1 MTPDAAFFAG
11 LARSPLGA
19 EVFSPAPSIA
29 PLARIDGAALPAPVW
44 CYGRVG
50 SVLDV
55 AHAAPTDAPWT
66 SLLAAE
72 QSAGRGQLR
81 RRWRSPRG
89 NVYAAVRLP
98 LSDGAALWRGS
109 AASPL
114 MGALLVTALR
124 AAGFDVCLKWPNDL
138 VAQPQAGG
146 EVRKV
151 GGILLEERG
160 GTLWAGVGLNVRHAP
175 DAALLRADH
184 ALPAGS
190 LQGCFPAAFAA
201 LGGRMEACGAWRAA
215 GTLAPFASD
224 GQNDSGKPEGSA
236 PDGDGPDVF
245 CQVLWCWLV
254 SSAAFCYKE
263 SLPALRRW
271 QDLADAHLLWRGCR
285 VRLLRDDAAPR
296 DGAAEAVIGVL
307 RGVGRR
313 GGLLLAPEGRPG
325 EQAGEQVVEFFSG
338 SLQLAAGPQPM
349 RQGPP
354 ASCRTSCKDTL

>member
-11 LARSPLGA
+11 LVRSPLGP
-19 EVFSPAPSIA
+19 ETSPPTSPAA
-29 PLARIDGAALPAPVW
+29 PLARIDGANLPAPVW
-44 CYGRVG
+44 CHGRVG
-50 SVLDV
+50 SVLDM
-55 AHAAPTDAPWT
+55 AHAAQADALWA

-81 RRWRSPRG
+81 RQWRSPRG

-98 LSDGAALWRGS
+98 LSDGAALWRGP

-114 MGALLVTALR
+114 MGALLVTGLR

-138 VAQPQAGG
+138 VTPPRADG
-146 EVRKV
+146 EALKV

-160 GTLWAGVGLNVRHAP
+160 GALWAGVGLNVRHAP

-201 LGGRMEACGAWRAA
+201 LGERMEACGAWRAA
-215 GTLAPFASD
+215 GHPAPEV
-224 GQNDSGKPEGSA
+224 P
-236 PDGDGPDVF
+236 DGPDVF
-245 CQVLWCWLV
+245 CQALWCWLV

-263 SLPALRRW
+263 TLPALRCW

-285 VRLLRDDAAPR
+285 VRLLRDDAASR
-296 DGAAEAVIGVL
+296 DGATGAVTGVL
-307 RGVGRR
+307 RGVGRG
-313 GGLLLAPEGRPG
+313 GGLLLALEGCPDG
-325 EQAGEQVVEFFSG
+325 QGGEQVAEFFSG
-338 SLQLAAGPQPM
+338 SLQPVAGPQSM
-349 RQGPP
+349 
-354 ASCRTSCKDTL
+354 